1 MHHVTA
7 TDKTQLYV
15 NDRGSGRPVILIQGR
30 PLSADSWDD
39 QADADRAKP
48 AS

>member
-1 MHHVTA
+1 MHHLTA

-30 PLSADSWDD
+30 PVSAHIRED
-39 QADADRAKP
+39 QADAERAKP